1 MGVDGH
7 QQIWIRTSITEI
19 VGTVFS
25 SKMPVMVGA
34 QLHTVA
40 AGWVI
45 LDLLVYA
52 WQTAKLIVAKLRQAR
67 LPELQSL

>member
-1 MGVDGH
+1 
-7 QQIWIRTSITEI
+7 
-19 VGTVFS
+19 
-25 SKMPVMVGA
+25 MPVMVGA